1 MAWDAAFD
9 GSLGERLAD
18 YEDPADLDGR
28 VAEPATGLVSLGFLW
43 AALGR
48 TVRLW
53 CTLGVLGL
61 VIGAGYYVTLP
72 PVYSATT
79 SLLLTDNSSQN
90 ATSEVATELALAQSI
105 PVATAVVR
113 QLGLPQT
120 PESFLGSYTV
130 STASPTSGQILKITA
145 NGATSDKAVQ
155 IAQAIAQQYLAYS
168 DSYQR
173 AQFNLL
179 KTQLDQQIAAA
190 QQQVSA
196 ASTEAEKTAAVNN
209 LGAVQAYATPALAT
223 AKTAMQE
230 TLEGS
235 VVLDPAEPGEGL
247 ADEGHREVR
256 RRRASHRPGPGHRH
270 RRDRRDHVRQAAAQG

>member
-72 PVYSATT
+72 PVILGDDIPPAGGR
-79 SLLLTDNSSQN
+79 LQPEP
-90 ATSEVATELALAQSI
+90 ASEVATELALAQSI

-155 IAQAIAQQYLAYS
+155 IAQAIAQQLPRLTAPPTS
-168 DSYQR
+168 GP
-173 AQFNLL
+173 
-179 KTQLDQQIAAA
+179 
-190 QQQVSA
+190 
-196 ASTEAEKTAAVNN
+196 STTC
-209 LGAVQAYATPALAT
+209 
-223 AKTAMQE
+223 
-230 TLEGS
+230 
-235 VVLDPAEPGEGL
+235 
-247 ADEGHREVR
+247 
-256 RRRASHRPGPGHRH
+256 
-270 RRDRRDHVRQAAAQG
+270 